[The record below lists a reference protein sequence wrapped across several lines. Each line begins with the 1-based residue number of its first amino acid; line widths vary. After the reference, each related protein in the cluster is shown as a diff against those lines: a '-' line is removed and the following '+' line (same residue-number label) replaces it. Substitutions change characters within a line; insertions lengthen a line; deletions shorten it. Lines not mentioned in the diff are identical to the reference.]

1 MKNLFKQ
8 GNWYKTISQT
18 VIMVLLGYM
27 GFRIWIDT
35 TYSTDFEAYCPL
47 GGLQALGSY
56 LTRGSLACSMSSV
69 QIVMGLALMV
79 GVLLFSKLFCGYIC
93 PLGTLSEWL
102 GKLGEKFK
110 IRFTITGIIDKILRI
125 LKYALLFIT
134 FYFSL
139 KSSELFCKK
148 FDPYYT
154 ITSGFNGEI
163 VVLYATL
170 AVMILV
176 FGSIFLRLFWCKYLC
191 PLGAASN
198 IFKFWWWFIGIMAAY
213 IVAHKF
219 GIEMSYVWPLAVL
232 SIGGYLLEVFR
243 MRKAGPSL
251 VHITRN
257 EESCINCHLCSRKCP
272 QGIDVAAM
280 TKVSHVDC
288 NLCGDCLNACPEHE
302 TLQINHRSMRW
313 FPATAM
319 LTLIVLGLILS
330 SSWEVPTIDE
340 TWGTEE
346 ELANTSTYTH
356 SGLKNIKCFGSA
368 TTFANQ
374 MRRVNGIYGV
384 SAYVRSHTVKIRY
397 DKNLLNEEK
406 IQRLIFTPVKR
417 IIDPLGNDIDSV
429 IRITT
434 KVDKFFDPMDVYYLQ
449 QLLSQESGACAFET
463 EFGCPVLI
471 HFYFP
476 KNNIPSKKELK
487 ELIETRSLTYT
498 LAGKE
503 NRVKLNYELVA
514 VNDQAVMLSRM
525 DYLKTMF
532 IPTFMRFNKYNNY
545 SGEVLKA
552 YTIPMGQNADLKSR
566 YSYLV
571 SHLSNDP
578 GVVGFETSLNEA
590 GDEMGNIIFV
600 DTLTSL
606 KKIDQALHADSLKIT
621 KTNGE
626 TSKVPNPFVFN
637 HKGEQKVW
645 EKHE

>member
-1 MKNLFKQ
+1 MKNLFRH

-18 VIMVLLGYM
+18 VIIFLLGYM
-27 GFRIWIDT
+27 GLRIWIDT
-35 TYSTDFEAYCPL
+35 TYSADFEAYCPL

-79 GVLLFSKLFCGYIC
+79 GVLLLSKLFCGYIC
-93 PLGTLSEWL
+93 PLGTFSEWL

-110 IRFTITGIIDKILRI
+110 IRFTITGNIDKTLRV
-125 LKYALLFIT
+125 LKYALLFVT
-134 FYFSL
+134 FYFTL

-170 AVMILV
+170 AVLILV

-198 IFKFWWWFIGIMAAY
+198 IFKFWWWFLGIMAAY
-213 IVAHKF
+213 VVANKF
-219 GIEMSYVWPLAVL
+219 GIEMSYVWPLAIL
-232 SIGGYLLEVFR
+232 TTGGYLLEVFR

-251 VHITRN
+251 MYITRN
-257 EESCINCHLCSRKCP
+257 EEGCINCNLCTRRCP
-272 QGIDVAAM
+272 QGIDVASM
-280 TKVSHVDC
+280 TKVNHVDC
-288 NLCGDCLNACPEHE
+288 NLCGDCLSACPEHE
-302 TLQINHRSMRW
+302 TLQINRRNMRW
-313 FPATAM
+313 FPATAL

-330 SSWEVPTIDE
+330 SFWEVPTIDE
-340 TWGTEE
+340 TWGTDE
-346 ELANTSTYTH
+346 ELAHTSTYTH
-356 SGLKNIKCFGSA
+356 SGLKNIKCYGSA

-397 DKNLLNEEK
+397 DKKLLNEEK

-417 IIDPLGNDIDSV
+417 IVEPLGNDIDSV

-449 QLLSQESGACAFET
+449 QLLSQETGACAFET

-476 KNNIPSKKELK
+476 KNNTPSKEDLK

-514 VNDQAVMLSRM
+514 VNDEAVMLSRM

-532 IPTFMRFNKYNNY
+532 TPTTMRFNRYNNY

-552 YTIPMGQNADLKSR
+552 YTIPMGQNANLKNR

-606 KKIDQALHADSLKIT
+606 NSIDQALHADSLKIT

-637 HKGEQKVW
+637 QKGEKRVW